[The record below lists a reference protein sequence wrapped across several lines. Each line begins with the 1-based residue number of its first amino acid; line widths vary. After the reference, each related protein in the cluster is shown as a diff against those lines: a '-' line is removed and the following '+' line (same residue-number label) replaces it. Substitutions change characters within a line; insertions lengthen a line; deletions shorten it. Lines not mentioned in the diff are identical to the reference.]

1 MDTSNYNNKVC
12 CFGEILWDI
21 LPDGPQPGGAP
32 FNVAYH
38 LTKLK
43 ITAGLISKT
52 GEDPEG
58 QKLRELL
65 TKWNIDKSLLQS
77 DPVNPTGKVLA
88 FLGKDHEVKYEIV
101 HPVAWDFI
109 EPDDKAIAAVKNAS
123 YFVYGSLAARSK
135 ISRDTLFQ
143 FLEHARYKV
152 FDINLRPPFFEKE
165 LLKSLLE
172 KADMLKI
179 NREEFGI
186 VWKMFGNKLSS
197 EAEQVNFI
205 KEKWSIKEVVMTRG
219 ANGASYFTENNNYH
233 NKGIPVNVSDTI
245 GSGDAFLAAFIAGHL
260 HKEDPGQILKEAVA
274 MGSFIATKKGGCPE
288 YELPEY
294 QDFVLKRTSP

>member
-43 ITAGLISKT
+43 IPAGLISKT

-58 QKLRELL
+58 RKLRELL
-65 TKWNIDKSLLQS
+65 AKWNIDKSLLQS

-109 EPDDKAIAAVKNAS
+109 EPDDKAIAAVKNAD

-135 ISRDTLFQ
+135 TSRDTLLQ
-143 FLEHARYKV
+143 LLECARYKV
-152 FDINLRPPFFEKE
+152 SDVNLRPPFFEKE
-165 LLKSLLE
+165 LLKQLLE
-172 KADMLKI
+172 KTDILKI

-186 VWKMFGNKLSS
+186 VWEMFGNKLSS

-205 KEKWSIKEVVMTRG
+205 KEKLNITEIVITRG
-219 ANGASYFTENNNYH
+219 AEGASYYIENKVYH
-233 NKGIPVNVSDTI
+233 SKGIPVKVCDTI
-245 GSGDAFLAAFIAGHL
+245 GSGDAFLAAFIAGHSGR
-260 HKEDPGQILKEAVA
+260 KDPETILKEAVTI
-274 MGSFIATKKGGCPE
+274 GSFIATKKGGCPE
-288 YELPEY
+288 YELTEY
-294 QDFVLKRTSP
+294 HDFIKK